1 MDNIATLL
9 PPLLTGEALTKAMSR
24 LPEYNPDD
32 RSLSVSERLIKL
44 ADIYRIFVPTTMCGE
59 IYHKLYTMTRMSFEQ
74 KGHSDSVRRL
84 NETYHW
90 MCNSEYHGI
99 ITGASSA
106 TVIGSSG
113 IGKSSC
119 LQFAVEL
126 LGGVIDTQRLRHKII
141 PALLI
146 SCPYD
151 ASCKGLLFQIIIAL
165 DETLGSNYY
174 ESVCKGRV
182 NSQQLLGFVCQIC
195 HLHVGTLIVDE
206 IQNIVEHRAGRQLY
220 MMLIQLINSTGIS
233 LLMVGTPE
241 CIGYFQQVPQM
252 ARRTVGLEYGPMT
265 YGDEF
270 YRLCTTIYAYQYVS
284 KVSALSEPISR
295 WLYEH
300 AGGLPSSLVALVHD
314 AQEVAILRGTESL
327 GLESLTIAYSERM
340 RMLHRHTVTHI
351 QPSTL
356 SQTTHLDRERL
367 PSPKKA
373 TLHIAVSRTIADVV
387 AQHKANGDD
396 LLASLRTLFTVEEV

>member
-1 MDNIATLL
+1 MDNLATLL
-9 PPLLTGEALTKAMSR
+9 PPLLTGDALTKAMSR
-24 LPEYNPDD
+24 LPDYNPAD
-32 RSLSVSERLIKL
+32 RSLSVSERLVL
-44 ADIYRIFVPTTMCGE
+44 LTNIYRVFMPTTMCEE
-59 IYHKLYTMTRMSFEQ
+59 IYNKLYTMTHMSLEQ
-74 KGHSDSVRRL
+74 KGNSDSVRRL
-84 NETYHW
+84 NSTYRW
-90 MCNSEYHGI
+90 MCGTEYHGV
-99 ITGASSA
+99 ITGATSA
-106 TVIGSSG
+106 TIIGSSG

-119 LQFAVEL
+119 LQCAVEL
-126 LGGVIDTQRLRHKII
+126 LGGVIDTQGLRHRII

-151 ASCKGLLFQIIIAL
+151 ASCKGLLYQIVIAL
-165 DETLGSNYY
+165 DEVLGSNYY
-174 ESVCKGRV
+174 ESVCKGRI
-182 NSQQLLGFVCQIC
+182 NGQQLLGFVSQIC

-265 YGDEF
+265 YGDDF

-284 KVSALSEPISR
+284 KASALSEPIVR

-300 AGGLPSSLVALVHD
+300 AGGLPSSLVALLHD
-314 AQEVAILRGTESL
+314 AQEVAILRGTETL
-327 GLESLTIAYSERM
+327 GLESLTLAYNERM
-340 RMLHRHTVTHI
+340 RMLHRHTSNNI
-351 QPSTL
+351 QTPKL
-356 SQTTHLDRERL
+356 PQTTRLTRERL

-373 TLHIAVSRTIADVV
+373 TLHIAVTRTIADIV
-387 AQHKANGDD
+387 AQHKANGGD
-396 LLASLRTLFTVEEV
+396 LIASLRTLCSVEEV

>member
-1 MDNIATLL
+1 MDNLATLL
-9 PPLLTGEALTKAMSR
+9 PPLLTGESLTKAMSR

-44 ADIYRIFVPTTMCGE
+44 AHIYRIYVPTTMCWE
-59 IYHKLYTMTRMSFEQ
+59 IYHKLYTMTRMSLEQ
-74 KGHSDSVRRL
+74 KGDSDSIRRL
-84 NETYHW
+84 NATYRW
-90 MCNSEYHGI
+90 MCGTDYHGV
-99 ITGASSA
+99 ITGATSA

-113 IGKSSC
+113 IGKTSC
-119 LQFAVEL
+119 LQYAVKL
-126 LGGVIDTQRLRHKII
+126 MGGVINPQESCHKIV
-141 PALLI
+141 PVLMI
-146 SCPYD
+146 SCPFD
-151 ASCKGLLFQIIIAL
+151 ASCKGLLYQIVIAL
-165 DETLGSNYY
+165 DEVLGSNYY
-174 ESVCKGRV
+174 ETVCKGRI
-182 NSQQLLGFVCQIC
+182 NSQQLLGFVSQIC

-265 YGDEF
+265 CGDDF
-270 YRLCTTIYAYQYVS
+270 YRLCSTVFGYQYVC
-284 KVSALSEPISR
+284 KVSPFSESIYR
-295 WLYEH
+295 WLFEH
-300 AGGLPSSLVALVHD
+300 SGGLPSSLIALVHD

-327 GLESLTIAYSERM
+327 GLDSLITAYNERM
-340 RMLHRHTVTHI
+340 RMLHRQTVSHI

-356 SQTTHLDRERL
+356 PQTTRLNRERL
-367 PSPKKA
+367 PCPKKA
-373 TLHIAVSRTIADVV
+373 TLHMATTRTIADVV
-387 AQHKANGDD
+387 AQHKAHGGD